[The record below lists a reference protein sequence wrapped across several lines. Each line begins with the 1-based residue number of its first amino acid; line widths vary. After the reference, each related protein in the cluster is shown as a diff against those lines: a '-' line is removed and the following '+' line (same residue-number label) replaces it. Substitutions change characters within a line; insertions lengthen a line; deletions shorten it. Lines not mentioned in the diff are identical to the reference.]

1 MSDPAL
7 LGHWPLT
14 SDTRDG
20 SGSGYHLSGA
30 VQFGRPGG
38 ADSPAGALFTG
49 DGDGLMAPA
58 GLSTTIGDGD
68 FSITARVWT
77 PETLDSVLG
86 DVVSQY
92 DPRTRTGFNLTL
104 LNLTGVTTSHP
115 NQRQVLFGVDAGG
128 QPQIT
133 DRGRLGTSDFI
144 CALAVF
150 DDALYAGTVEGADGR
165 LGRVFRYVEGDQ
177 WEDCGSPDEANAVT
191 ALATWRGALYA
202 GTSHYRKRGSAL
214 PDSVNTTPG
223 GRVYRYAGGQEWEPC
238 GCIDPDDRFVVNTGR
253 DSMRS
258 EHCDSVGSLTA
269 HNGQLYAIPL
279 YSEGLFRYDG
289 GQSWSVCGSPGVR
302 LMSLASHRGV
312 LRAAANESGG
322 VLSTRGD
329 GEWNKDAPLPAEVSQ
344 TYSFAVHGNQL
355 HIGTW
360 PDGKVHRWSADGSWA
375 DAGRLGEELEVM
387 ALVSYNGSLYG
398 GTLPTGELYRQDARA
413 AGRWTQIAQLD
424 TTPDVKYRRV
434 WSMAVFRGE
443 LFAGTLPSGHVHSVL
458 AGNAVSFD
466 RELSPGWRSLA
477 AVRHDGELRLYVDGV
492 LAASRAGASL
502 NLNAAAPLRVGSGP
516 HATLTGAV
524 ADVRVHR
531 GALTTKQVRKI
542 ADDPMG

>member
-1 MSDPAL
+1 V
-7 LGHWPLT
+7 
-14 SDTRDG
+14 
-20 SGSGYHLSGA
+20 GA
-30 VQFGRPGG
+30 VF
-38 ADSPAGALFTG
+38 SG
-49 DGDGLMAPA
+49 DGAGLTAPA
-58 GLSTTIGDGD
+58 GLSATIGDGD

-92 DPRTRTGFNLTL
+92 DAPTRTGFNLTL

-115 NQRQVLFGVDAGG
+115 NQRQVLFGVDAGVR
-128 QPQIT
+128 PHIT
-133 DRGRLGTSDFI
+133 DHGRLGTSDFV

-150 DDALYAGTVEGADGR
+150 DDALYAGTVEGAER
-165 LGRVFRYVEGDQ
+165 RVGRVFRYVEGDQ

-191 ALATWRGALYA
+191 AMATWRGTLYA

-214 PDSVNTTPG
+214 PESTNTTPG
-223 GRVYRYAGGQEWEPC
+223 GRVYRYAGGQRWEPC
-238 GCIDPDDRFVVNTGR
+238 GAIDPDDQFVVNTTR

-258 EHCDSVGSLTA
+258 EHCDSVGSLIV

-289 GQSWSVCGSPGVR
+289 DQRWAACGSPGVR

-329 GEWNKDAPLPAEVSQ
+329 GEWHKDAPLPPDVSQ

-360 PDGKVHRWSADGSWA
+360 PDGKVHRWSDDRSWA

-398 GTLPTGELYRQDARA
+398 GTLPTGELYRQDAGA
-413 AGRWTQIAQLD
+413 ADRWTQIAQLD

-443 LFAGTLPSGHVHSVL
+443 LFAGTLPSGHVHSLL

-466 RELSPGWRSLA
+466 RDLKPGWRSLA
-477 AVRHDGELRLYVDGV
+477 AVRRAGELRLYVDGS
-492 LAASRAGASL
+492 LAAARAGADL
-502 NLNAAAPLRVGSGP
+502 DLTTAVPLRIGSGP

-531 GALTTKQVRKI
+531 GALTGEQIREI
-542 ADDPMG
+542 ADDRPQ